1 MYAKNDS
8 SRSFFFVQNLSK
20 VTIQRARG
28 NHNHS
33 KTFLIR
39 TAAGVPFVPV
49 FSSGQFVSIR
59 GTTNP
64 SCIHPLNHPW
74 TIREPDTVCVHAH
87 YSTRCIKNQSTRIA
101 PLSLYFQFLTLH
113 MKLNSIRI
121 SILFSTIINCFHL
134 NFNRFCKKANYSG
147 FGKIDK

>member
-1 MYAKNDS
+1 MYVKNDS
-8 SRSFFFVQNLSK
+8 SRLFFFVQNLSK
-20 VTIQRARG
+20 VIIQRARG
-28 NHNHS
+28 NRNHS

-74 TIREPDTVCVHAH
+74 TVREPDTVCVHAH

-101 PLSLYFQFLTLH
+101 SLFFYFQFLTFCVYTWNL
-113 MKLNSIRI
+113 IRI
-121 SILFSTIINCFHL
+121 WILFSAILKNLKTNKLFSSK
-134 NFNRFCKKANYSG
+134 F
-147 FGKIDK
+147 